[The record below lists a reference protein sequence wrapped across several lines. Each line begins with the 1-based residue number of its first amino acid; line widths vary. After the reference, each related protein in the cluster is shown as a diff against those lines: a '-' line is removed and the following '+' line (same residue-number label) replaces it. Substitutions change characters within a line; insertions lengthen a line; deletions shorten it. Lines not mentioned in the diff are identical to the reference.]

1 MGRAAKDEPTATLLL
16 GTLDML
22 ILRVLKR
29 DPLHGWG
36 IADRIKQHSQQ
47 ALSIGEGSL
56 YPALYRLEAR
66 GWVTSEWGTS
76 ENNRRAKYYR
86 LTAAG
91 RKRLDVEQ
99 ASWDRIAAAIAGVLR
114 HA

>member
-1 MGRAAKDEPTATLLL
+1 MKEGPDGSVLQ
-16 GTLDML
+16 GTLDLL

-29 DPLHGWG
+29 EPLHGWG

-66 GWVTSEWGTS
+66 GWVASEWGHS
-76 ENNRRAKYYR
+76 DNKRRAKFYR
-86 LTAAG
+86 LTTKG
-91 RKRLDVEQ
+91 RKRLEVEQ
-99 ASWDRIAAAIAGVLR
+99 ASWDRVAAAIAGVLR

>member
-1 MGRAAKDEPTATLLL
+1 MGRTPAVDTSASVLL
-16 GTLDML
+16 GTLDL
-22 ILRVLKR
+22 LVLRVLKR
-29 DPLHGWG
+29 EALHGWG
-36 IADRIKQHSQQ
+36 IADRISQHSGQ

-66 GWVTSEWGTS
+66 GWVVSEWGQS
-76 ENNRRAKYYR
+76 ENNRRAKFYR
-86 LTAAG
+86 LTRTG

-99 ASWDRIAAAIAGVLR
+99 ASWDRAAAAIAGVLR

>member
-1 MGRAAKDEPTATLLL
+1 VKDESAAGVLQ
-16 GTLDML
+16 GTLDLL

-29 DPLHGWG
+29 EPLHGWG
-36 IADRIKQHSQQ
+36 IADRINQHSQQ

-66 GWVTSEWGTS
+66 GWVVSSWGQS
-76 ENNRRAKYYR
+76 ENNRRAKFYR
-86 LTAAG
+86 LTSAG

-99 ASWDRIAAAIAGVLR
+99 ASWDRMAAAIAGVLR

>member
-1 MGRAAKDEPTATLLL
+1 MKDGPDGSVLQ
-16 GTLDML
+16 GTLDLL

-29 DPLHGWG
+29 EPLHGWG

-56 YPALYRLEAR
+56 YPALYRLESR
-66 GWVTSEWGTS
+66 GWVASEWGHS
-76 ENNRRAKYYR
+76 DNKRRAKFYR
-86 LTAAG
+86 LTPKG
-91 RKRLDVEQ
+91 RKRLEVEQ
-99 ASWDRIAAAIAGVLR
+99 ASWDRVAAAIAGVLR

>member
-66 GWVTSEWGTS
+66 GWVTAEWGTS